1 MEAWQSSTEDQ
12 RVLHYIEHGSAHQ
25 QTFFAQASISCL
37 GNRALAGQAAA
48 AAPQT
53 VHQALPRFPANGPA
67 AAAAPA
73 AGKKAG
79 HHPLATAAQTARN
92 TTAAAEFRAKHP
104 LRPQPRP
111 QSQTAAA
118 AELRTVKQEQTP
130 AAQAAAP
137 AAQAAAPAAQA
148 TAPAPKAAPAAAHA
162 GQKRSAP
169 EQASLRQGP
178 SEEARRLQQQLS
190 HVHAQQARNAASEAA
205 RTAARAAEQTAHTK
219 RNAQREAEYAA
230 QCTEL
235 EKQAASEAL
244 VPQQAETLTEAP
256 TRTQRL
262 ATARRFQHGESRD
275 PSAASCRGRILSPQ
289 FEAQFLRRHAHLTAA
304 STFGASHA
312 DWSPHSD
319 DNPRLTGAQAL
330 ALWQQDS
337 GTALRVPALSAGQLQ
352 QAKAGGPPPL
362 EKPTPHPKIPI
373 PPHPPPHVA
382 AATAAGTAGAAGG
395 LAGEASEAPP
405 GVAWRNC
412 RWSVSAVHWIPYIQ
426 PAVF

>member
-1 MEAWQSSTEDQ
+1 MEVWQSSTEDQ
-12 RVLHYIEHGSAHQ
+12 RVLQHIEHGSAHQ

-37 GNRALAGQAAA
+37 GDRALAEQAAA

-53 VHQALPRFPANGPA
+53 VHQALPRCPANGPA

-118 AELRTVKQEQTP
+118 AELRTVKPEQTP

-205 RTAARAAEQTAHTK
+205 QTAARAAEQTAHTK
-219 RNAQREAEYAA
+219 RNAQREA

-244 VPQQAETLTEAP
+244 VPQQ
-256 TRTQRL
+256 RRRQRRRQRQRPRQRSQRRQRPWLARQRSFPRIWRRARWLASVGL
-262 ATARRFQHGESRD
+262 ATGPPRLSQSTRSACCDSNSQQHSRRRRSDRHKCPSRD
-275 PSAASCRGRILSPQ
+275 LIDRTLCGRQLPSTILHRQ
-289 FEAQFLRRHAHLTAA
+289 
-304 STFGASHA
+304 
-312 DWSPHSD
+312 
-319 DNPRLTGAQAL
+319 
-330 ALWQQDS
+330 
-337 GTALRVPALSAGQLQ
+337 
-352 QAKAGGPPPL
+352 
-362 EKPTPHPKIPI
+362 
-373 PPHPPPHVA
+373 
-382 AATAAGTAGAAGG
+382 
-395 LAGEASEAPP
+395 
-405 GVAWRNC
+405 
-412 RWSVSAVHWIPYIQ
+412 
-426 PAVF
+426 